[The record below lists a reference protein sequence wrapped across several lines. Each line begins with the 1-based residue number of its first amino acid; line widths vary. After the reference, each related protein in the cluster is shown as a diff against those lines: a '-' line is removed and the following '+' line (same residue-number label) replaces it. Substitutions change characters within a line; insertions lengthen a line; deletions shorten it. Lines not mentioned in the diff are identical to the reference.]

1 LKGFD
6 RVFSDDVPTGVVVP
20 DSRSVRMWLIVLT
33 AVLAAWTLLVM
44 SGGVAW
50 ASTDGKSGDKGSSH
64 STHATT
70 HSTTHAAAHK
80 ADPPSRHRTT
90 ATAGERGHRPAASSK
105 SESRKAP
112 ATAVSATAD
121 SADAPTADAAKT
133 RTERSAAHVAK
144 TAEAKAP
151 KTRTDDTD
159 TPEATTVKT
168 PTAATAATS
177 LRAVSTA
184 SSPSS
189 PSTPQAPTALAGATV
204 AALGEEVQRKS
215 AVATQLSPGYLVNA
229 VVNAVGGGLA
239 GTAAHLS
246 PGLAYGVREV
256 TQFTRQMV
264 GLAFDI
270 GTIGASLVNNIAV
283 LAAHTI
289 GPDLMWGL
297 PYHALTAV
305 AVVAGDVSKVLTGT
319 PLDATS
325 TGPFAVDYGVFDAL
339 AFLTP
344 WASPPGANDPSI
356 TVTAEHPLPVIL
368 LNGTSANQADNWSVG
383 APALANAGYKVYTFN
398 FGNNTSDPNFPIQS
412 IGDIAKSAEQLSA
425 EVDMVLAQTGAS
437 KVILIGHSQGGGI
450 LPEYYINKL
459 GGDSKVSQLIGIAPS
474 NHGTNVD
481 GLTGLL
487 AIPILGTLIKGLVNQ
502 GGAAWLQQANGS
514 SLVHQ
519 VYGNGDTRPGVIYD
533 TIASTNDEVVTP
545 YAHQALDGPN
555 VTNVVVQNQD
565 PGFAAGHL
573 GIVVN
578 YGVWQDILGMLADNP
593 AASPQLPAAAVA

>member
-1 LKGFD
+1 
-6 RVFSDDVPTGVVVP
+6 
-20 DSRSVRMWLIVLT
+20 MWLMVVT
-33 AVLAAWTLLVM
+33 AVVAAWTLLVM

-50 ASTDGKSGDKGSSH
+50 ASTDGKSGDTGSSH
-64 STHATT
+64 SATHATT
-70 HSTTHAAAHK
+70 HSTTRAGAHK
-80 ADPPSRHRTT
+80 ADSSSPSHPGFTP
-90 ATAGERGHRPAASSK
+90 AAGERGHRSAKRNTDTATGSPPRAGSTAAVSASAT
-105 SESRKAP
+105 STNDSTAADGRERTEPVAAP
-112 ATAVSATAD
+112 ATTAAETKVRK
-121 SADAPTADAAKT
+121 SG
-133 RTERSAAHVAK
+133 TE
-144 TAEAKAP
+144 
-151 KTRTDDTD
+151 
-159 TPEATTVKT
+159 TPETTTVKA
-168 PTAATAATS
+168 PRTAAAATT

-184 SSPSS
+184 ATTPSS
-189 PSTPQAPTALAGATV
+189 PSTPQSPDALAGATV

-246 PGLAYGVREV
+246 PGLAYDIRQV

-264 GLAFDI
+264 GLSFDL

-283 LAAHTI
+283 LAAHTV
-289 GPDLMWGL
+289 GPDLLWGL
-297 PYHALTAV
+297 PYHALTVV

-319 PLDATS
+319 PLNATS

-344 WASPPGANDPSI
+344 WISPPGANDPSI
-356 TVTAEHPLPVIL
+356 TVTDEHPLPVIL
-368 LNGTSANQADNWSVG
+368 LNGTSANQHVNWSVG
-383 APALANAGYKVYTFN
+383 APVLADAGYKVYTFN

-425 EVDMVLAQTGAS
+425 EVNMVLAQTGAT

-450 LPEYYINKL
+450 LPEYYINEL
-459 GGDSKVSQLIGIAPS
+459 GGASKVSQLIGIAPS

-481 GLTGLL
+481 GLTSLL

-502 GGAAWLQQANGS
+502 GGAAWLQQAIGS

-519 VYGNGDTRPGVIYD
+519 VYGDGDTRPGVIYD

-545 YAHQALDGPN
+545 YTQQALNGPD
-555 VTNVVVQNQD
+555 VTNVVVQSQD

-573 GIVVN
+573 GIVVS
-578 YGVWQDILGMLADNP
+578 YQVWQDILGMLADNP

>member
-1 LKGFD
+1 M
-6 RVFSDDVPTGVVVP
+6 FSDDASAGATAP
-20 DSRSVRMWLIVLT
+20 DGRSLRMWLMVLT
-33 AVLAAWTLLVM
+33 AVAAAWTLLVM

-64 STHATT
+64 SSTHTAK
-70 HSTTHAAAHK
+70 HSSTHAASHK
-80 ADPPSRHRTT
+80 TDP
-90 ATAGERGHRPAASSK
+90 RGHRTKTSAGEPGHRHRSAKHNTDSATGTQPAA
-105 SESRKAP
+105 
-112 ATAVSATAD
+112 AVSATAK
-121 SADAPTADAAKT
+121 STDAAATADVARDRTEPAATPAAK
-133 RTERSAAHVAK
+133 AA
-144 TAEAKAP
+144 ESEAP
-151 KTRTDDTD
+151 KTRTGNTEA
-159 TPEATTVKT
+159 PATTTTVTAPK
-168 PTAATAATS
+168 TAAAATS

-189 PSTPQAPTALAGATV
+189 PSTPQAPAALAGATV

-215 AVATQLSPGYLVNA
+215 TVATQLSPGY
-229 VVNAVGGGLA
+229 VVNSVVNFVGGGLA

-246 PGLAYGVREV
+246 PGLAYDIRQV

-289 GPDLMWGL
+289 GPDLLWAV

-319 PLDATS
+319 PLNATS
-325 TGPFAVDYGVFDAL
+325 SGPFSVDYGVFNAL

-368 LNGTSANQADNWSVG
+368 LNGTSANQAVNWSVG
-383 APALANAGYKVYTFN
+383 APALADAGYKVYTFN
-398 FGNNTSDPNFPIQS
+398 YGNNTSDPNFPIQS
-412 IGDIAKSAEQLSA
+412 IGDIAKSAGQLSA

-450 LPEYYINKL
+450 LPEYYINNL

-481 GLTGLL
+481 GLTSLL
-487 AIPILGTLIKGLVNQ
+487 TIPILGTLIKGLVNQ
-502 GGAAWLQQANGS
+502 GGAAWLQQAMGS
-514 SLVHQ
+514 SLVQ
-519 VYGNGDTRPGVIYD
+519 ETYGTGDTRPGVIYD
-533 TIASTNDEVVTP
+533 TIATANDWVVTP
-545 YAHQALDGPN
+545 YTQQALSGPN